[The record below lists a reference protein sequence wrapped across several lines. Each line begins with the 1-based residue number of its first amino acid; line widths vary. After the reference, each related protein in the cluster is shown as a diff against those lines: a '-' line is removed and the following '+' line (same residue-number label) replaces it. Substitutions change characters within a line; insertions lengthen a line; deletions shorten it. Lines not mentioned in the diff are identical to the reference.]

1 MRVLVQCWQGGLDAC
16 TKTWT
21 AHRLELRQTMRI
33 PQPHRPLPFLSA
45 PRTSLLPIDST
56 GSRLTTHCSPL
67 LARANK
73 TSTNEFGTALNVPL
87 PPRRREICV
96 QGDLHSAEKC
106 GDNMPTRQ
114 YSGSAKE
121 LFQKEKGPT
130 NRPSLKIPE

>member
-1 MRVLVQCWQGGLDAC
+1 MNGRSENWQIATAWREECVCLCNAGREDLTRAQRRGRPTGSSYGRQCGYRSRTD
-16 TKTWT
+16 
-21 AHRLELRQTMRI
+21 RS
-33 PQPHRPLPFLSA
+33 PSFPHQEPPF
-45 PRTSLLPIDST
+45 ST

-96 QGDLHSAEKC
+96 YGDLHSAEKC

-114 YSGSAKE
+114 YLGPAKE
-121 LFQKEKGPT
+121 LF
-130 NRPSLKIPE
+130 